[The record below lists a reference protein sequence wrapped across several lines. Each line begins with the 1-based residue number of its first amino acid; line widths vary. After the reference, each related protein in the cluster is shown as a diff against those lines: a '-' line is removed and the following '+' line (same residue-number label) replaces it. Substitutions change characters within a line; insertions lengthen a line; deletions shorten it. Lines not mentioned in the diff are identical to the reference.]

1 MCSAGYHATLQ
12 LRSEN
17 GRATVSFNVDLGEL
31 LLPPSISQ
39 LVRRRR
45 SSGYYR
51 RQEKRKEARK
61 AGAACNEKIVRE
73 APAASTVDTVEKQSM
88 EGNAT
93 IAEETVAADPSTD
106 MNIENAFSPAEE
118 AMEKFIDEKVAVQAT
133 SDQTQQKKAIRSDR
147 TRWLCLLH
155 GCVGEEFDSY
165 EEIECDCC
173 NVHSKCMVVVYDSE
187 EEDDDLDPP

>member
-1 MCSAGYHATLQ
+1 MATNFELNSFLTKFKQMCSAGYHATLQ

-45 SSGYYR
+45 SPGYYR

-61 AGAACNEKIVRE
+61 AEAACNEKIVRE

-118 AMEKFIDEKVAVQAT
+118 AMENIIDEKVAVQAT
-133 SDQTQQKKAIRSDR
+133 SDQTQQKTS
-147 TRWLCLLH
+147 W
-155 GCVGEEFDSY
+155 G
-165 EEIECDCC
+165 
-173 NVHSKCMVVVYDSE
+173 
-187 EEDDDLDPP
+187 